1 MNPRAVGNILRAL
14 GFSTQRLSATRRGI
28 FLLNSVRRQIHQLAA
43 RHELLKAQFR
53 SSDCAQCD
61 EQATK
66 EGDKYNDEQL
76 SRQLETMSEQEL
88 ENPLK
93 YSP

>member
-1 MNPRAVGNILRAL
+1 
-14 GFSTQRLSATRRGI
+14 LSATRRGI

-43 RHELLKAQFR
+43 RHELLKAHFR
-53 SSDCAQCD
+53 SEDCAQCD

-66 EGDKYNDEQL
+66 EEDKYNDEQL
-76 SRQLETMSEQEL
+76 ARQLESMSDLEL

-93 YSP
+93 YNP